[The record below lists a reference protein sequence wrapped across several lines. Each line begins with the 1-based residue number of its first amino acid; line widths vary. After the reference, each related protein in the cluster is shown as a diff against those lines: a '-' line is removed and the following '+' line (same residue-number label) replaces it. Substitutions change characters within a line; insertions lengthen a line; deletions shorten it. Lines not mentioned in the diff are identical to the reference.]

1 MELDLWRIS
10 QIITMDANKFTLKSQ
25 AVISTAQQEA
35 LVNHHPSVDTAHLLD
50 ALLRGEDPV
59 VPAML
64 QKLGV
69 AVDVLSA
76 TNKKRLEALPQQKG
90 ASPEWSR
97 AASHVL
103 QRAVGL
109 ARKNGDEFVPTDRL
123 LQSLFAE
130 SDGTSKLLKD
140 AGVTEKNLDRT
151 IATIRRGNK
160 TTSSSH
166 EATYDALNTYAR
178 NLNELAAEGKLDP
191 VIGRDEEI
199 RRVLQILSRRTKNN
213 PLLMGQPGVGKTAIA
228 EGIAHRIIQGD
239 VPDNLAGMSIFS
251 LDMGSLIA
259 GAKYKG
265 EFEERLKAVIKEVQT
280 QADSTILFIDEL
292 HTLVGAG
299 GGEGAMDAAN
309 ILKPA
314 LARGELRAVG
324 ATTLDEYQKYIEK
337 DKALERRFQPVFI
350 EEPNRESSISILRG
364 IKDKYEHHHQIQIL
378 DEAIIAAVD
387 FSTRYVSDRQLP
399 DKAIDLIDEAASKLR
414 LEMNSKPEELDE
426 LNRRIMQLEIE
437 REAIKRENDTA
448 KLAELGMVLANLQ
461 EERDLLQ
468 TKWEN
473 EKEIADRIASSNAA
487 KESLKLEAER
497 AEREGDFGRVAE
509 IRYGRLQSMD
519 KQIQTDRA
527 SLLAIQS
534 DNKMIKEEV
543 DALEIADVVASWT
556 GIPVNKIVTKEQ
568 ERLLQLEVILGRRV
582 VGQEAAI
589 TAISD
594 AVRRSRSG
602 LNDERKPVGSFL
614 FLGTTGVGKTEL
626 AKTLA
631 EMLFSDEQAMIRLDM
646 SEFQESHSVSR
657 LLGSPPGYIGHD
669 EGGQLTEAVRR
680 RPYSIVLLDEIEK
693 AHNDVFNVLLQV
705 LDDGRLTDSKGRLVN
720 FRNTIVIMT
729 SNAGA
734 EVIQGH
740 FEQAQGIMTPELVD
754 IMRSE
759 SLEHIRRR
767 MRPEFLNRID
777 EIVVFNP
784 LGKKEL
790 KAIVQIQ
797 LKQMESRMNR
807 VGIQLRI
814 SKDALGWLAEEGYH
828 PEYGARPLKRL
839 IQHKIINALS
849 KGLLSDS
856 LDKTQ
861 PVVIDVF
868 DKEVVLREPLATES
882 TFSIN

>member
-1 MELDLWRIS
+1 
-10 QIITMDANKFTLKSQ
+10 MDASTFTLKSQ
-25 AVISTAQQEA
+25 AVINAAQQEA
-35 LVNHHPSVDTAHLLD
+35 LVNNHPSVDTVHLLD
-50 ALLRGEDPV
+50 ALLRGEDPM
-59 VPAML
+59 VPMLL
-64 QKLGV
+64 QKMGISV
-69 AVDVLSA
+69 EVLLTA
-76 TNKKRLEALPQQKG
+76 NAKRLETLPVQKG
-90 ASPEWSR
+90 ASPQWSR
-97 AASHVL
+97 TASQVL

-109 ARKNGDEFVPTDRL
+109 ARRSGDEYVSTDRL
-123 LQSLFAE
+123 LQSMLSE
-130 SDGTSKLLKD
+130 SDETSKMLRD
-140 AGVTEKNLDRT
+140 AGVVENDLKAA
-151 IATIRRGNK
+151 IVAIRKGSK
-160 TTSSSH
+160 TTSSSQ
-166 EATYDALNTYAR
+166 EATYNALNTYAR
-178 NLNELAAEGKLDP
+178 NLNELATGGKLDP

-239 VPDNLAGMSIFS
+239 VPENLARMTIFS
-251 LDMGSLIA
+251 LDMGALIA

-265 EFEERLKAVIKEVQT
+265 EFEERLKAVIKEVQS
-280 QADSTILFIDEL
+280 QSDSTILFIDEI

-337 DKALERRFQPVFI
+337 DKALERRFQPVLI

-387 FSTRYVSDRQLP
+387 LSTRYVSDRQLP
-399 DKAIDLIDEAASKLR
+399 DKAIDLMDEAASKLR

-448 KLAELGMVLANLQ
+448 KLAELGMLLANLQ
-461 EERDLLQ
+461 EERDVLQ
-468 TKWEN
+468 TKWQN
-473 EKEIADRIASSNAA
+473 EKEIADRIAASNAA

-509 IRYGRLQSMD
+509 IRYGRIQELD
-519 KQIQTDRA
+519 KKVQADRA
-527 SLLAIQS
+527 SLLAIQA
-534 DNKMIKEEV
+534 DDKMIKEEV
-543 DALEIADVVASWT
+543 DAMEIADVVASWT
-556 GIPVNKIVTKEQ
+556 GIPVNKMVTKEQ
-568 ERLLQLEVILGRRV
+568 DRLLELESLLGTRV
-582 VGQEAAI
+582 VGQETAVSAVADAI
-589 TAISD
+589 
-594 AVRRSRSG
+594 RRSRSG
-602 LNDERKPVGSFL
+602 LSDEGKPVGSFL

-626 AKTLA
+626 AKALA
-631 EMLFSDEQAMIRLDM
+631 DSLFSDEQAMIRLDM

-657 LLGSPPGYIGHD
+657 LVGSPPGYIGHD

-693 AHNDVFNVLLQV
+693 AHSDVFNLLLQV

-720 FRNTIVIMT
+720 FRNTIIIMT

-734 EVIQGH
+734 AQIQARHEEAEGNLTPQLVANMRAEAL
-740 FEQAQGIMTPELVD
+740 EQV
-754 IMRSE
+754 
-759 SLEHIRRR
+759 RRH

-777 EIVVFNP
+777 EIVVFEP
-784 LGKKEL
+784 LSKTNL
-790 KAIVQIQ
+790 KAIVQIE
-797 LKQMESRMNR
+797 LKQLESRMNR
-807 VGIQLRI
+807 AGIQLRI
-814 SKDALGWLAEEGYH
+814 SEDAMDWLAEEGYH

-839 IQHKIINALS
+839 IQQNILNVLS
-849 KGLLSDS
+849 KSLLSNG
-856 LDKTQ
+856 LDKNQ
-861 PVVIDVF
+861 PIVIDVF
-868 DKEVVLREPLATES
+868 DKEVVLREPLEEETAY
-882 TFSIN
+882 SIN